1 MLWNDWTFSKSK
13 QEIKTEESLN
23 KYNKKK
29 EIENLIQQ
37 KRNKI
42 QSITLFKI
50 KDIFYIED
58 KYAVYING
66 YFKEKRLLS
75 LETLIDM

>member
-1 MLWNDWTFSKSK
+1 MVDL
-13 QEIKTEESLN
+13 EV
-23 KYNKKK
+23 
-29 EIENLIQQ
+29 QQ

-58 KYAVYING
+58 EYVVYING